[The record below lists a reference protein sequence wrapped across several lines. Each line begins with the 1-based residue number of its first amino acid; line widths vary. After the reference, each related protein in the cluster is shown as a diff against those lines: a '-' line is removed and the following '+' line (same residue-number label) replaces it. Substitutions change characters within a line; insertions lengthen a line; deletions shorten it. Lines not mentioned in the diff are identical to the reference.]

1 MNPLKTLSKFVQARK
16 WLAPPRKGY
25 PKASDCAQ
33 LVNCLYQSAFG
44 RFADQGGLAHSV
56 HQLQSGVS
64 LEAFASNLV
73 HSAEFQMR
81 HGSSQEV
88 NSEYITALYRD
99 GLGRQP
105 DLEGLASWLA
115 EGKKGAT
122 RATVLAAFAS
132 SEEASNRVTACR
144 LDPNKDPS
152 PLVNSL
158 YRVAFGRLADEEA
171 LANALQ
177 QLQSRLSI
185 ENLAEIFVRSPEFQ
199 MRHGSGQAVDR
210 DFVTALYRDGLGR
223 EPDSE
228 GLTSWLAQGEK
239 RATRAKVLAAFAGS
253 AEALEKAVA
262 FSSPNLPQIG
272 DPPQWVNSLYKTAF
286 GRDVD
291 PDALAN
297 WIRQLPSGVSWEV
310 LAEQIV
316 ASPEFQRRHGHSQ
329 KVDLKYLTALYRDGL
344 GRQPDLGSLTYWL
357 AEGEKGATRVKPLVA
372 VALSH
377 EAVERLLPPLTDH
390 GTTYRRWVAVHDTI
404 SSADRAVIRAHISGL
419 LFRPLISVIMS
430 IGGTSMDALRE
441 SLNSVSTQLYPNWEL
456 CVAADD
462 VVESLLIDILHG
474 SIGSHPRI
482 RMTRRGRGE
491 GVLAAINAALSSATG
506 EYVAF
511 LRAGDLLAENA
522 LYEIAVELGGNPS
535 ADIVYTDHDQIS
547 EDEQRSDPWFKPGWD
562 PDLLLSQDYMSDLT
576 VFRRALVE
584 TVGLLRPGFEG
595 AELHDLA
602 LRATAATTPDRIYHV
617 PAILYHK
624 RNESQEIHSQAS
636 LRVLYGISGSR
647 RAVRDHLDSRGDKDA
662 VLQPA
667 PQIPSAIRVVWPL
680 PEPPPLVSVIIP
692 TRDRGD
698 LLVRCVDGVLHRT
711 DYCNLELLI
720 VDNGSIEPAT
730 LTLFDR
736 LSQEES
742 RVRILCH
749 TGPFNYSALNNA
761 AAREAEGEVLLLLNN
776 DVDVIDPGWLREMV
790 SHAIR
795 PDVGVVGAKLLY
807 PNGQIQHG
815 GVVLGPGGAMTHVHR
830 LADRN
835 DPGYCGQLA
844 LPRTLSAVTSAC
856 AAIRRAV
863 FFEVG
868 GLDEINLHV
877 AFNDI
882 DFCLRVGDHG
892 YRVVWTP
899 FSELFHLESASR
911 GLDDAGTD
919 KRARFV
925 HELQHM
931 RKIWG
936 SLIESADPFHNP
948 NLLYTWERFEVP
960 STPRREKPWRSIFD
974 EALNLKQHFC

>member
-1 MNPLKTLSKFVQARK
+1 LLKFVKGRK
-16 WLAPPRKGY
+16 WLLFTRKAC
-25 PKASDCAQ
+25 PTASHSTQ
-33 LVNCLYQSAFG
+33 LINCLYQAAFG
-44 RFADQGGLAHSV
+44 RSADANELAHNI
-56 HQLQSGVS
+56 QRLQSGVS
-64 LEAFASNLV
+64 PQVVAKDLV
-73 HSAEFQMR
+73 RSTEFQ
-81 HGSSQEV
+81 
-88 NSEYITALYRD
+88 A
-99 GLGRQP
+99 
-105 DLEGLASWLA
+105 
-115 EGKKGAT
+115 
-122 RATVLAAFAS
+122 
-132 SEEASNRVTACR
+132 
-144 LDPNKDPS
+144 
-152 PLVNSL
+152 
-158 YRVAFGRLADEEA
+158 
-171 LANALQ
+171 
-177 QLQSRLSI
+177 
-185 ENLAEIFVRSPEFQ
+185 
-199 MRHGSGQAVDR
+199 RHGSGQAVDR

-262 FSSPNLPQIG
+262 FSSPNLR
-272 DPPQWVNSLYKTAF
+272 QWVNSLYKTAF

-291 PDALAN
+291 PDARAN
-297 WIRQLPSGVSWEV
+297 WIRQLRSGVSWEV

-329 KVDLKYLTALYRDGL
+329 KVDLKYLRALYRDGL

-419 LFRPLISVIMS
+419 LFRPLISVVVLIRE
-430 IGGTSMDALRE
+430 TSKDALRD
-441 SLNSVSTQLYPNWEL
+441 SFNSVLTQLYSNWEL

-511 LRAGDLLAENA
+511 LRAGDVLAENA

-562 PDLLLSQDYMSDLT
+562 PDLLLAQDYISDLT
-576 VFRRALVE
+576 VLRRELVE
-584 TVGLLRPGFEG
+584 AVGLLRPGFEG

-736 LSQEES
+736 LSQDES

-815 GVVLGPGGAMTHVHR
+815 GVVLGPGGAVTHVHR

-844 LPRTLSAVTSAC
+844 LPRTLSAVTGAC
-856 AAIRRAV
+856 LAVRRAV

-868 GLDEINLHV
+868 GLDEVNLPV

-911 GLDDAGTD
+911 GLDDTD
-919 KRARFV
+919 RAKREWKYMQNA
-925 HELQHM
+925 
-931 RKIWG
+931 WG
-936 SLIESADPFHNP
+936 SLLESGDPFHNP
-948 NLLYTWERFEVP
+948 NLLFAWEYFAVP
-960 STPRREKPWRSIFD
+960 SGLRREKPWHCVF
-974 EALNLKQHFC
+974 EEVLNLNQHFSIEQDIA